1 MIFILLQKLKKA
13 DLLICS
19 VLDENSTY
27 LPITFYIDDLRI
39 VKLGALVGIEDNSQL
54 IPMEFSLSQNFPN
67 PFNPTTQISYS
78 IPQKSFVNLK
88 VYDLLGKEISQL
100 INEEKEAG
108 IYEVNFDAS
117 NLSSGVY
124 FYHIEAGDFI
134 ETKKMILL
142 K

>member
-1 MIFILLQKLKKA
+1 MASIP
-13 DLLICS
+13 
-19 VLDENSTY
+19 NN
-27 LPITFYIDDLRI
+27 FYIDDLRI
-39 VKLGALVGIEDNSQL
+39 VKLGALVGIEDNSQM
-54 IPMEFSLSQNFPN
+54 IPKGFSLGQNFPN